1 MAWSLEQIC
10 SIAAKYEL
18 KNGMYVNLGIGI
30 PTDVANHMP
39 DGVNVLL
46 QSVDFPN
53 EFLCFFANC
62 CVFLS
67 IIL

>member
-30 PTDVANHMP
+30 PVPSTK
-39 DGVNVLL
+39 L
-46 QSVDFPN
+46 
-53 EFLCFFANC
+53 EK
-62 CVFLS
+62 
-67 IIL
+67 